1 MAGKITFPWRENAQE
16 AAKDEWEKLHES
28 RQLAW
33 QKGYSPIAK
42 NDFESLGEALGKSL
56 NETERD
62 EIQSGIN
69 QYSHMRDRQLA
80 KAEPEDVNRTLEK
93 IMTRGDQAIKDY
105 QRCDE
110 ETASRIRKA
119 LIRNIGIKRPV
130 PGDIHKA
137 AKEAL
142 EILASEQTYPGAH
155 AKGYQVY
162 FVEWCVNTWERM
174 GGKSLALG
182 HDEAKGDLSPILNW
196 TTKLLSL
203 LESRRFDWRKAQR
216 LLSPILKR

>member
-16 AAKDEWEKLHES
+16 NAGDERKLLHES
-28 RQLAW
+28 RQFAW
-33 QKGYSPIAK
+33 QHDYPPISEDGFK
-42 NDFESLGEALGKSL
+42 LLECPLDKSL
-56 NETERD
+56 NEIERG
-62 EIQSGIN
+62 EIQSSIN
-69 QYSHMRDRQLA
+69 RYRHMRDCQLA
-80 KAEPEDVNRTLEK
+80 KAKPEDVKRTLEK
-93 IMTRGDQAIKDY
+93 IMTRGDPAIKDY
-105 QRCDE
+105 RRCDE
-110 ETASRIRKA
+110 ETASRIRKV

-155 AKGYQVY
+155 AKGYQVC

-174 GGKSLALG
+174 GGKSTALG
-182 HDEAKGDLSPILNW
+182 HDEAKGELSPILNW
-196 TTKLLSL
+196 TTTLLSL
-203 LESRRFDWRKAQR
+203 LEYRRFDWRKAQR